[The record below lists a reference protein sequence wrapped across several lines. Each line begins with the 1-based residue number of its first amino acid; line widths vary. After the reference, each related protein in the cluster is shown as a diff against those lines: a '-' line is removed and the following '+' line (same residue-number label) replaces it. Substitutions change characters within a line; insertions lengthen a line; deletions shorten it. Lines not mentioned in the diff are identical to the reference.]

1 MDEKLLLGL
10 AVGFMKSQ
18 RGSQV
23 LSNLKDKL
31 EN

>member
-1 MDEKLLLGL
+1 MNEELLLGL

-23 LSNLKDKL
+23 LSILKI
-31 EN
+31 N